1 MADSATATANGG
13 VSVVSLDAAVDHRS
27 RAPGVIASLYLWH
40 WPVLMIPARYAGH
53 DLSPW
58 QNLGLLL
65 AAVAASAITFRLV
78 ENPVRNSPAL
88 KSRTGLTLAIGVVL
102 ILSTIAAAQ
111 WQIASHSGTRN
122 PLVANVF

>member
-13 VSVVSLDAAVDHRS
+13 VSVVSLDAALDNRS
-27 RAPGVIASLYLWH
+27 RAPDVIAS
-40 WPVLMIPARYAGH
+40 PMAK
-53 DLSPW
+53 
-58 QNLGLLL
+58 
-65 AAVAASAITFRLV
+65 RLV
-78 ENPVRNSPAL
+78 ENPVRNSRVL

-102 ILSTIAAAQ
+102 TLSTIAAAQ